1 MKTLSSPKNEDETK
15 IHCLLA
21 EEMVKLD
28 TELFSLI
35 KKYIMKSALS
45 LLTVTV
51 AISSTFVAPAAFG
64 QSQQNGK
71 NVQYLTCVEDSQGLM
86 CKPQERDSQHQK
98 PENLLPAS
106 QISTTYVPPV
116 LSAAQLGFICNMLL
130 GILYCV
136 LPTGLV
142 LAVFLHDK
150 HDDYRTQ
157 LLSTQIEFLER
168 VWHRNSHN

>member
-1 MKTLSSPKNEDETK
+1 MKT
-15 IHCLLA
+15 
-21 EEMVKLD
+21 
-28 TELFSLI
+28 
-35 KKYIMKSALS
+35 ALS

-51 AISSTFVAPAAFG
+51 AISSTFVTPAAFG
-64 QSQQNGK
+64 QSSNQQNGK

-98 PENLLPAS
+98 PENPAS
-106 QISTTYVPPV
+106 QISTAYIPTV

-168 VWHRNSHN
+168 IWQRNSHN

>member
-1 MKTLSSPKNEDETK
+1 MKP
-15 IHCLLA
+15 
-21 EEMVKLD
+21 
-28 TELFSLI
+28 
-35 KKYIMKSALS
+35 ALS

-64 QSQQNGK
+64 QSQQVNGK

-86 CKPQERDSQHQK
+86 CKPQARDNQHQK

-150 HDDYRTQ
+150 HDAYRTQ

-168 VWHRNSHN
+168 VWQRNSHN